1 MKAITILQPYA
12 SLIAYGQ
19 KKIETRS
26 WSTKYRGPLAIHAG
40 LGKQHIDLCRQ
51 QLFWA
56 NLWPYEIAAQYSL
69 QERIDKFLPLGAV
82 IAIAELVDCL
92 KVIGKVSLKIGD
104 QKQVIAVLENQV
116 RITGNEYEF
125 GDYSVGRYAWILDN
139 VQQIDPVA
147 AKGQQRLWNWAEIEK
162 ARTC

>member
-1 MKAITILQPYA
+1 MKAITIMQPYA

-82 IAIAELVDCL
+82 IAIAELVDCE
-92 KVIGKVSLKIGD
+92 KMTMDKIVTWRDVYGKNE
-104 QKQVIAVLENQV
+104 IA
-116 RITGNEYEF
+116 F
-125 GDYSVGRYAWILDN
+125 GDFLPGRYAWILDN
-139 VQQIDPVA
+139 VRQIDPVP
-147 AKGQQRLWNWAEIEK
+147 AKGRQRLWNW
-162 ARTC
+162 